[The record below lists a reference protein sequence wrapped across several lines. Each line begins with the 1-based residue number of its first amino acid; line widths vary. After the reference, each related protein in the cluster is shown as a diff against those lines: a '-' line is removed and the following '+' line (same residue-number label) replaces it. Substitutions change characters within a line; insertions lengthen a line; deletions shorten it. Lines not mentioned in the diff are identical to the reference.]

1 MATRLRMFAGV
12 APGLESLLLREITA
26 LVPTTKFA
34 PPPNP
39 VPRAKKCP
47 NCSNKAHGI
56 QGADPVQARPSPALG
71 IGGSCAAASLT
82 CLVALP
88 ASTLGG

>member
-39 VPRAKKCP
+39 GLVSREEMWTIAHRSRLAELMRVRIGEFRADSFPGKRFP
-47 NCSNKAHGI
+47 APEH
-56 QGADPVQARPSPALG
+56 DTLSP
-71 IGGSCAAASLT
+71 
-82 CLVALP
+82 
-88 ASTLGG
+88 